1 MQLALTQSQ
10 ESFRDEVRGWL
21 AENAPG
27 DPAAEDTQ
35 ESFARRRRWQRRL
48 AAAGYVG
55 VDWPEEHGGRRLGP
69 VERALLDEE
78 LADAGA
84 PTIAGIIGVANIG
97 PAIIEFGTPAQK
109 ARYLEPLRTGD
120 EIWCQGMSEPGAG
133 SDLASLGTRAVRDG
147 EEFVVNGQKI
157 WCSNADEA
165 EWCQL
170 YVRTGPEGSKHAG
183 ISCLLVEMRTP
194 GIEVRPIRTITGSAE
209 FCEVYFTDARVPAS
223 QLLGEVDAGWSVAI
237 TTLMNE
243 RMGSL
248 FLRYPIRKMLAAAI
262 DLARVGNADAAT
274 RQAIGSAIASAHA
287 YEALCLRL
295 LEGLQG
301 GGPGP
306 EGSLLKVFGAEL
318 QQSLAELGLELSGAD
333 AAASDALGAEW
344 QRRFL
349 DSRSITIAAG
359 TSEILRNVIGER
371 ILGLPKG

>member
-1 MQLALTQSQ
+1 MQLALTPSQ
-10 ESFRDEVRGWL
+10 ERFRDEVRAWL
-21 AENAPG
+21 AANKPDVAT
-27 DPAAEDTQ
+27 PADTHAA
-35 ESFARRRRWQRRL
+35 FARRRRWQQRL

-55 VDWPEEHGGRRLGP
+55 VDWPTEHGGRRLGP
-69 VERALLDEE
+69 VERAILDEE
-78 LADAGA
+78 LANAGA

-97 PAIIEFGTPAQK
+97 PAIIEFGTPEQK

-133 SDLASLGTRAVRDG
+133 SDLASLRTRAARDADG
-147 EEFVVNGQKI
+147 FVVNGQKI

-170 YVRTGPEGSKHAG
+170 YVRTGPEDSKHAG
-183 ISCLLVEMRTP
+183 ISCLLVDMRTP
-194 GIEVRPIRTITGSAE
+194 GIEARPIRTITGSAE
-209 FCEVYFTDARVPAS
+209 FCEVYFTDVRVPAS
-223 QLLGEVDAGWSVAI
+223 QLLGEVEGGWSVAI

-248 FLRYPIRKMLAAAI
+248 VLRYPIRKMLATVI
-262 DLARVGNADAAT
+262 DLVRGKAADAAT
-274 RQAIGSAIASAHA
+274 RQAIGNAVAQAHA

-306 EGSLLKVFGAEL
+306 EGSLLKVFGGEL
-318 QQSLAELGLELSGAD
+318 QQMLAELGLEISGAE
-333 AAASDALGAEW
+333 ASASDAVGVEW